1 VKLIVV
7 HPRATGLDDRASIK
21 LGYRPG
27 GGFALLDEIAAG
39 KYPDVS
45 DALASAKVVVLTGMA
60 SHADGPQLAESVAA
74 HVRNKAGSVKIL
86 PLGRRGNL
94 FGALDMGLAPDLLP
108 GRIAA
113 DDDGRSRL
121 AAGWGALP
129 GTRGRDTRAMLEGL
143 DAGDIRFLLL
153 VGADPVRDLPDPRVA
168 TLALDA
174 AEYVVSI
181 DMFVNDSNREADVI
195 LPVAGFGEKEGTVTN
210 IEGRVQKVNLIAP
223 IPGQGRPDWAILDDL
238 AERAGR
244 AIGLATAESI
254 AKEISEVA
262 PAYAGVTWDHLDWEA
277 RDGVVVPISGAQ
289 PLAHIPVALKGDS
302 APSAPLL
309 LHVGRT
315 LYDDGVMMR
324 HTPMLRPLAPGPVAH
339 LNPED
344 AKRAGAQDGHPVK
357 VVTAQGE
364 GEFSAVIDEG
374 TPEGVVYV
382 PFNQPGAASLGTEAV
397 VRVTAVGR

>member
-1 VKLIVV
+1 
-7 HPRATGLDDRASIK
+7 
-21 LGYRPG
+21 
-27 GGFALLDEIAAG
+27 
-39 KYPDVS
+39 
-45 DALASAKVVVLTGMA
+45 
-60 SHADGPQLAESVAA
+60 
-74 HVRNKAGSVKIL
+74 
-86 PLGRRGNL
+86 
-94 FGALDMGLAPDLLP
+94 MGLAPDLLP
-108 GRIAA
+108 GRVAA
-113 DDDGRSRL
+113 EEAGR
-121 AAGWGALP
+121 AAFADSWGDIPSAR
-129 GTRGRDTRAMLEGL
+129 GKDTRGILGGVE
-143 DAGDIRFLLL
+143 AGEIRFLLL
-153 VGADPVRDLPDPRVA
+153 VGADPVRDVPDPRRAVA
-168 TLALDA
+168 VES

-181 DMFVNDSNREADVI
+181 DLFRNDSNRDADVI
-195 LPVAGFGEKEGTVTN
+195 LPAAGFAEKEGTVTN